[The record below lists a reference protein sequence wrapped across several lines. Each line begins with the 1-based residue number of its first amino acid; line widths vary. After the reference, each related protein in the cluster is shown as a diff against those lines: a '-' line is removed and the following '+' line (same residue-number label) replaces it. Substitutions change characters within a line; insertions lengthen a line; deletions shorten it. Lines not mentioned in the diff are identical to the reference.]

1 MVKTPEYAQEKW
13 KTKTIKGFRERWKK
27 NAASDKATENY
38 INGLA
43 AFLGI
48 DPKHVRDE
56 AELRKKGIEAVDV
69 EEVIKKFDP
78 EKWYNNLRE
87 AIIGE

>member
-1 MVKTPEYAQEKW
+1 MVKTPEYGKEKW
-13 KTKTIKGFRERWKK
+13 KRKTTVGFRKRWKK
-27 NAASDKATENY
+27 NATSDTATENY

-43 AFLGI
+43 TFLGI
-48 DPKHVRDE
+48 DPSYVRDE
-56 AELRKKGIEAVDV
+56 AELRNKGIEAVDV
-69 EEVIKKFDP
+69 EAVVRKFDP